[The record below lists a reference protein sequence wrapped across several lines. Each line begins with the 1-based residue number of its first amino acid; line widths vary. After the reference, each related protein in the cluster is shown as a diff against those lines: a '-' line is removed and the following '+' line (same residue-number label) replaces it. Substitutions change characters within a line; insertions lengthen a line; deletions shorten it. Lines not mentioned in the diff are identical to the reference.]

1 MDLGKRF
8 KFYREK
14 AGLRQNKAAELI
26 GVKNYQLGNYETNRS
41 EPSIDVLKRMSK
53 VYGIS
58 VDKLIGNSINASNVP
73 IDESITNDDIVDI
86 LNSLVDRIN
95 NGKK

>member
-8 KFYREK
+8 KFYRKK

-58 VDKLIGNSINASNVP
+58 VDKLIGNSINVSNVP